1 MGLDVTLEIE
11 NGKAVPLLGLE
22 HPIQITAS
30 VARKLEKEFSLMA
43 PLSDVPDVTRQEV
56 TVGAR
61 HPS

>member
-30 VARKLEKEFSLMA
+30 VARKLE
-43 PLSDVPDVTRQEV
+43 
-56 TVGAR
+56 
-61 HPS
+61 